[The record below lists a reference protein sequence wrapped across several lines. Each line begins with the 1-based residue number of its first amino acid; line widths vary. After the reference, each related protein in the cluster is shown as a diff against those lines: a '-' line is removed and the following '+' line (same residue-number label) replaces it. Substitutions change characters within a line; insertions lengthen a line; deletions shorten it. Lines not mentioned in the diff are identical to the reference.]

1 MASRRVKATASIK
14 RRKTRERESKGI
26 KSIEVGYRVL
36 LAVQRG
42 PGSVQLSEIAK
53 RAQLGSG
60 AVHNYLASLVRT
72 GLVEQ
77 EGRGLYRLGP
87 SAFALSLTSF
97 TQLNGFDV
105 LMNEARTLY
114 DLTGQSTA
122 VSVWSQGG
130 PVSVFTQ
137 RADNLGAV
145 EFRSGLIP
153 MLRSAVGMVF
163 AAYLPASMTSELI
176 GDELAGTTR
185 RLGAVVPRGY
195 AYFARSEESYY
206 VLAAPVWTQ
215 DDRIAFVLSLLS
227 RDPKTDPSVNRS
239 SLAHLIECVRRAS
252 LFLGGTAASGPR
264 SEFSQ
269 PSNLRPV
276 VASSG
281 G

>member
-1 MASRRVKATASIK
+1 MASRRVKAIASIK

-53 RAQLGSG
+53 RAQLSSG

-105 LMNEARTLY
+105 LKNEARILH

-130 PVSVFTQ
+130 PVSIYTQ
-137 RADNLGAV
+137 RADNLGGM

-153 MLRSAVGMVF
+153 ILGSAVGMIF
-163 AAYLPASMTSELI
+163 TAYLPSTMISALI
-176 GDELAGTTR
+176 EDELPPKAR
-185 RLGAVVPRGY
+185 RTA
-195 AYFARSEESYY
+195 ATDFIEKARR
-206 VLAAPVWTQ
+206 A
-215 DDRIAFVLSLLS
+215 VLS
-227 RDPKTDPSVNRS
+227 K
-239 SLAHLIECVRRAS
+239 
-252 LFLGGTAASGPR
+252 
-264 SEFSQ
+264 
-269 PSNLRPV
+269 
-276 VASSG
+276 
-281 G
+281 

>member
-1 MASRRVKATASIK
+1 M
-14 RRKTRERESKGI
+14 
-26 KSIEVGYRVL
+26 
-36 LAVQRG
+36 
-42 PGSVQLSEIAK
+42 QLSEIAK

-77 EGRGLYRLGP
+77 GGRGLYRLGP

-105 LMNEARTLY
+105 LKNEART
-114 DLTGQSTA
+114 
-122 VSVWSQGG
+122 
-130 PVSVFTQ
+130 FTISLARARLCPFGA
-137 RADNLGAV
+137 RADQCRFLPNERTIWGAV

-185 RLGAVVPRGY
+185 RLGATDFIEKARKAVVPRGY

-215 DDRIAFVLSLLS
+215 DDRIAFDLSLLS

-239 SLAHLIECVRRAS
+239 SSGHLIECVRRAS